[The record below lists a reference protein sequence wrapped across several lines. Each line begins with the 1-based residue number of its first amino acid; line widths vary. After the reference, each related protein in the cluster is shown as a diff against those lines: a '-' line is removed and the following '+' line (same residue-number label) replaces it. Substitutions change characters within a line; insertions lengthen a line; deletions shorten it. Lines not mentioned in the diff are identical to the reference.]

1 MIKVTLIL
9 KVRSSFPC
17 VHPLIFFST
26 SASNSGILMRKRIS
40 DWAKGSLSPK
50 GNQIQACWGISGSGK
65 SQISLA
71 LLATDAQV
79 TILPRLLEG
88 GSAQI
93 QLTGFGHSS
102 Q

>member
-1 MIKVTLIL
+1 
-9 KVRSSFPC
+9 
-17 VHPLIFFST
+17 
-26 SASNSGILMRKRIS
+26 MRKRIS

-93 QLTGFGHSS
+93 QLMGFGHSS